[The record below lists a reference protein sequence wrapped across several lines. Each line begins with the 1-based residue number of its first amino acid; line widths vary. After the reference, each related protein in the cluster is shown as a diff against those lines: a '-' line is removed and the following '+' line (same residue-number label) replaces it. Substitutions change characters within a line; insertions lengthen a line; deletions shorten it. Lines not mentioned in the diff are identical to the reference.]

1 MVYIRLHSEL
11 IDVYLHLSLPRFQFT
26 KKIKNWNSEKVYLVI
41 CRCLLIVC
49 GSLWWLAVVCWWFV
63 IENMVLVKTRHHKGL
78 NKNKNLGSS
87 GRKQCIE

>member
-63 IENMVLVKTRHHKGL
+63 IVCARLGWFVLVCVRCLFCK
-78 NKNKNLGSS
+78 
-87 GRKQCIE
+87 